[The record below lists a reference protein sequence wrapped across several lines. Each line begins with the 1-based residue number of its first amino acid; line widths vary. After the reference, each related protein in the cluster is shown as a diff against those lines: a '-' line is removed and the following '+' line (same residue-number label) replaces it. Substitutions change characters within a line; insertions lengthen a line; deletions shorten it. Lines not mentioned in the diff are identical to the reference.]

1 MKMRL
6 HLRMALVIL
15 ALIASSMVVSL
26 AAAGGG
32 EPVIKQ
38 VQVKAVYLYNF
49 LHFVT
54 WPNYQEEKEKKVVK
68 VIGVLGDQELGR
80 SLTELAR
87 RLRQRGRTTI
97 KVILYSSYRPDLDFS
112 ACHILFIGRSQ
123 ADNFK
128 MIVARL
134 KGRPILTVADARHFL
149 SAGGMIEL
157 VEMEGRIRYQV
168 NLSAARTAGLRL
180 SSQLLE
186 SALKVIR
193 PMPKED

>member
-1 MKMRL
+1 
-6 HLRMALVIL
+6 MALVIL
-15 ALIASSMVVSL
+15 ALIASSMVVSS

-54 WPNYQEEKEKKVVK
+54 WPDQEEKEEKVVK

-97 KVILYSSYRPDLDFS
+97 KVILYNSYRPDLDFS

-134 KGRPILTVADARHFL
+134 KGRPILTVADVRHFL

-157 VEMEGRIRYQV
+157 VKMEGRIRYQV

-186 SALKVIR
+186 SALTVIK